1 MKIDKQVLQNF
12 ILDFHENIKKPLYD
26 NGYEG
31 NKYNVFD
38 ILNINSQELR
48 HSDFLA
54 FLMNPERS
62 GNLGEQFIRQLLVS
76 LSQSYF
82 NETLDFFD
90 LFFAVFKKITVRRE
104 YKNIDI
110 VCEIELTEKNF
121 VIVIENKI
129 YAGEQFYF
137 GKSEKSQLEKY
148 KKTALTEYKNYTPIF
163 LFLSPDKRPASD
175 KDWIAIDYNFI
186 YEILCKIN
194 LANVDNTL
202 KTLVTD
208 YKKLIR
214 RQFEMEADK
223 ELRDIALKIYN
234 ANKDIFDFIFE
245 NRPNRINTTA
255 EKIRDFLNNSEFI
268 HFDKEKSKR
277 QNANILFTTKDLYTL
292 CDHIYFQINVNEMT
306 MWVYIENGTEKER
319 RIFDMKATA
328 QFKNLT
334 KTFYLFGD
342 KGKNINGVKKFDD
355 LLLKNNQEELYAE
368 LEEILKKTFAP
379 DGWVAEQSKRFC
391 ELLKK

>member
-1 MKIDKQVLQNF
+1 
-12 ILDFHENIKKPLYD
+12 
-26 NGYEG
+26 
-31 NKYNVFD
+31 
-38 ILNINSQELR
+38 
-48 HSDFLA
+48 
-54 FLMNPERS
+54 
-62 GNLGEQFIRQLLVS
+62 
-76 LSQSYF
+76 
-82 NETLDFFD
+82 
-90 LFFAVFKKITVRRE
+90 
-104 YKNIDI
+104 
-110 VCEIELTEKNF
+110 
-121 VIVIENKI
+121 
-129 YAGEQFYF
+129 
-137 GKSEKSQLEKY
+137 
-148 KKTALTEYKNYTPIF
+148 
-163 LFLSPDKRPASD
+163 
-175 KDWIAIDYNFI
+175 
-186 YEILCKIN
+186 
-194 LANVDNTL
+194 
-202 KTLVTD
+202 
-208 YKKLIR
+208 
-214 RQFEMEADK
+214 MEADK

-319 RIFDMKATA
+319 RIFDMKETA
-328 QFKNLT
+328 RFKNLT
-334 KTFYLFGD
+334 KIFYFFGD
-342 KGKNINGVKKFDD
+342 KSKNINGVKKFDD